1 MNHNALDTISD
12 TDLLTRMIAGEERAW
27 REFHRRFDCLVRAVR
42 DPSAVPALDT
52 LAAYLTATG
61 WVEGPSP
68 FWHNPARP
76 YRTVV
81 IECESDIRRALRDL
95 ADAERRPLAL
105 LLAELFERE
114 AP

>member
-1 MNHNALDTISD
+1 MQPTEPTPAIDY
-12 TDLLTRMIAGEERAW
+12 
-27 REFHRRFDCLVRAVR
+27 RRRYACLVRAVR
-42 DPSAVPALDT
+42 DPSAVPALAT
-52 LAAYLTATG
+52 LTAYLTEHG
-61 WVEGPSP
+61 WTEGPSP